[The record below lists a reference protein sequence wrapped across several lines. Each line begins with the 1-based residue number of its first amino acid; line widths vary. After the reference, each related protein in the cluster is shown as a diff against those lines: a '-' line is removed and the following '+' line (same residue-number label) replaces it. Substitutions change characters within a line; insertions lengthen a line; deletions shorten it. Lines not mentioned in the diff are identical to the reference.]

1 MLVYRVRSETGG
13 HIYIYMT
20 NVKCVLTWPCLYRP
34 WRSVPYSVLDDHA
47 LGSGWGSR
55 GRWPTSHVGWAWPS
69 SWSVGIYYGSYNG
82 PIIIPSFGS
91 VFHSYMT
98 MILIKHSFL
107 PVLESWIF
115 RRTVWRGF
123 SNFDKFRILDEYLR
137 ISIYCNHVN
146 LVNLAK
152 FSKTGPVS
160 TALAIRQ
167 MA

>member
-13 HIYIYMT
+13 HIYIYMM

-98 MILIKHSFL
+98 CGFCIYIHNFKRFWQIFERFFKDWAFL
-107 PVLESWIF
+107 TNPPKTMRPWACAHY
-115 RRTVWRGF
+115 VWKIVPLMR
-123 SNFDKFRILDEYLR
+123 
-137 ISIYCNHVN
+137 
-146 LVNLAK
+146 
-152 FSKTGPVS
+152 
-160 TALAIRQ
+160 
-167 MA
+167 

>member
-13 HIYIYMT
+13 HIYIYMM

-98 MILIKHSFL
+98 LSPANDERQKTNKAARPPTKQQTQSSEERRSQIKYELRDRRSSL
-107 PVLESWIF
+107 KYES
-115 RRTVWRGF
+115 R
-123 SNFDKFRILDEYLR
+123 
-137 ISIYCNHVN
+137 
-146 LVNLAK
+146 A
-152 FSKTGPVS
+152 
-160 TALAIRQ
+160 AA
-167 MA
+167 AAA